1 MVSIQLY
8 MWWVTAGFRVLHC
21 SGSQLSCRVWLG
33 RTDIQSAVRRSR
45 KHSPVV
51 SLESFLCLILSWFL
65 GEMTLN
71 SECVNLDFNL
81 ENGNFLFQIEPPV
94 FAVVKEMT
102 GYVEFSV

>member
-1 MVSIQLY
+1 
-8 MWWVTAGFRVLHC
+8 
-21 SGSQLSCRVWLG
+21 
-33 RTDIQSAVRRSR
+33 
-45 KHSPVV
+45 
-51 SLESFLCLILSWFL
+51 
-65 GEMTLN
+65 MTLN